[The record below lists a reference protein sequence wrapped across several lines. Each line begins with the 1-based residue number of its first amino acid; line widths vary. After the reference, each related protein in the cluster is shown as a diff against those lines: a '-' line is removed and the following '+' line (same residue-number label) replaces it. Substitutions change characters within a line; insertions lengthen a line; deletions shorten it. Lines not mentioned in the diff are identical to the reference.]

1 MCGATIAW
9 GTALAQSGNGNGG
22 GQGQQQAGNGGGN
35 GQAGNGSGGGQGQQ
49 GQQGQQQAG
58 NGAVYLRTDLVSDL
72 QNLAQPA
79 DPNLQNA
86 WGVANS
92 PGGPLWVS
100 DNNDGLSTLYDG
112 NGVKTNLTIT
122 IPLPAAQSAT
132 SAAGQSATPAA
143 GQSTTPAA
151 GQSATPATATPT
163 GMVWNPTTAFTISA
177 GGTTAPST
185 FIFDT
190 EDGTISAWN
199 PTVDPVA
206 NGQSTATL
214 VVDNSASGAVYKG
227 LAFGTNTHGNFLFA
241 TNFAAGTVEVFDK
254 TFQPATLDGNFSD
267 PNIPAG
273 FAPFG
278 ITNIDNNL
286 FVTYAQQNPQKNDEI
301 TGPGLG
307 FVDVFSTDGVLIK
320 RFASGGTLNAPWG
333 VARATQNFGQFSNDI
348 LIGNFGQG
356 QFGGQI
362 NAFDG
367 GNGNFIGALQGANG
381 QPISIDGLWSIVFGT
396 FLNSDADTL
405 YYTAGPNQQQDGL
418 FGKIAAQSSSN
429 SAMAQSSSNSA
440 MAQSSSNSAMAQSSS
455 NSAMAQPGSN
465 SAMAQPTNSATAQPS
480 SNSATVQPSSNSATA
495 QPSSNSATAQ
505 PSSNSVLNGQ

>member
-1 MCGATIAW
+1 MLGAAVGW
-9 GTALAQSGNGNGG
+9 GIALAQDQNGG
-22 GQGQQQAGNGGGN
+22 G
-35 GQAGNGSGGGQGQQ
+35 
-49 GQQGQQQAG
+49 GQQGQQQGG
-58 NGAVYLRTDLVSDL
+58 NGGGGGIAYIRTDLVSDL
-72 QNLAQPA
+72 QNLVQPA

-86 WGVANS
+86 WGVANA
-92 PGGPLWVS
+92 PAGALWIS

-122 IPLPAAQSAT
+122 VPLPAGRAPP
-132 SAAGQSATPAA
+132 PAA
-143 GQSTTPAA
+143 A
-151 GQSATPATATPT
+151 PT
-163 GMVWNPTTAFTISA
+163 GMVWNPTTAFTITVGS
-177 GGTTAPST
+177 TTVPAT

-199 PTVDPVA
+199 PGVDPIT

-214 VVDNSASGAVYKG
+214 IVDNSANGAVYKG
-227 LAFGTNTHGNFLFA
+227 LAFGTNVHGNFLFA
-241 TNFAAGTVEVFDK
+241 TNFAAGTVEVYDN
-254 TFQPATLDGNFSD
+254 TFKPATLDGSFSD

-278 ITNIDNNL
+278 IANIDNNL
-286 FVTYAQQNPQKNDEI
+286 FVTYAKQNAQKNDEI

-307 FVDVFSTDGVLIK
+307 FVDVFTTDGVLIK

-333 VARATQNFGQFSNDI
+333 VARATQNFGQFSGDI

-367 GNGNFIGALQGANG
+367 GNDNSFLGPLQGANG

-405 YYTAGPNQQQDGL
+405 YFTAGPNQQQDGL
-418 FGKIAAQSSSN
+418 FGKIAAQSN
-429 SAMAQSSSNSA
+429 SQTV
-440 MAQSSSNSAMAQSSS
+440 
-455 NSAMAQPGSN
+455 
-465 SAMAQPTNSATAQPS
+465 TNTQ
-480 SNSATVQPSSNSATA
+480 
-495 QPSSNSATAQ
+495 
-505 PSSNSVLNGQ
+505 